1 MTAAQVIEAAR
12 ILEAEALNH
21 PRRIVSFN
29 AEGSE
34 GVYLRVKPL
43 ANKPLKLQEEWKRTR
58 TWLISRD
65 GSSFERK
72 GPA

>member
-1 MTAAQVIEAAR
+1 VTAAQVIEAAR
-12 ILEAEALNH
+12 ILEAEALCQ

-34 GVYLRVKPL
+34 GVYMRVKPL
-43 ANKPLKLQEEWKRTR
+43 TKKQVSFAEEWKRTR

-65 GSSFERK
+65 GSSFER
-72 GPA
+72 GAA